1 MTAGYSRTPSGGKN
15 ELRAHREALH
25 VKTVK
30 MRTHRK
36 VRGAVVA
43 WGVGAWLAMA
53 EPAGAARPYRGG
65 AVATAHPMAS
75 EAALKMLQKGGNAVD
90 AAVAAAFTLAVVGP
104 YHSGLGGGGFALV
117 HEAKTGGTQALD
129 FREVAPQGASRDMY
143 VKDGKVVP
151 GLSTDGALSVAVPGA
166 VAGYLELLE
175 KHGTLSRAV
184 VLQPAIEAAR
194 NGFWVTPKYQ
204 AVATLRRDCLRQ
216 DPEAARIFLAKND
229 AGKQDVPALGALVRQ
244 PDLART
250 LTTLA
255 KSGAAPFYSGP
266 LAQAMVDTV
275 KAGGGP
281 LSLEDLKAYKTRAAT
296 PLEGSYRGHRLLTM
310 PPPSAG
316 GLAVLQVLG
325 ALEKLRPQGLG
336 FRDPEELHLFAE
348 AVRRVYVDRTKYL
361 GDPAFVKIPLERL
374 TSPGYVAD
382 LAGSIDPQKATS
394 SASLL
399 PPVEGA
405 GGSTLKRPDGTWYD
419 PAQAPPEKKNTTHIS
434 VIDKEGNAVALTT
447 TVNYAFGS
455 CLVAKGTGVLLND
468 QMDDF
473 SARPG
478 VPNAYGLV
486 GGEANAIAPGK
497 VPLSSMSPTLVFS
510 KEDPKQVMLAVG
522 SPGGSTIPTTVIQV
536 ISLIVDQGM
545 DVSRAVGEGRLH
557 HQYLPDELWVDRWG
571 LEPAT
576 RAALEAKGHKIRKQE
591 AWGDAEAVYSDPRT
605 HLRSAASDPRNEGAA
620 LGQD

>member
-1 MTAGYSRTPSGGKN
+1 MD
-15 ELRAHREALH
+15 
-25 VKTVK
+25 TVK
-30 MRTHRK
+30 RWSHRNQ
-36 VRGAVVA
+36 
-43 WGVGAWLAMA
+43 WTLALALLMA
-53 EPAGAARPYRGG
+53 AGPAGAARPYRGG
-65 AVATAHPMAS
+65 AVATAHPAAS
-75 EAALKMLQKGGNAVD
+75 EAALKVLSKGGNAVD
-90 AAVAAAFTLAVVGP
+90 AAVAAATTLAVVGP

-117 HEAKTGGTQALD
+117 HDAKTGTTRVLD
-129 FREVAPQGASRDMY
+129 FREVAPQAATRDMY

-166 VAGYLELLE
+166 VAGYLELVE
-175 KHGTLSRAV
+175 KHGKLSRSV

-194 NGFWVTPKYQ
+194 AGFWVTPKYQ
-204 AVATLRRDCLRQ
+204 AVAKLRRDCLLK
-216 DPEAARIFLAKND
+216 DPEAARIFLAKNE
-229 AGKQDVPALGALVRQ
+229 AGEPDVPPIGYLAKQ

-255 KSGAAPFYSGP
+255 KSGAAPFYTG
-266 LAQAMVDTV
+266 AIGQAVVDTV
-275 KAGGGP
+275 KKGGG
-281 LSLEDLKAYKTRAAT
+281 LLTREDLKAYKTRTQA

-325 ALEKLRPQGLG
+325 AMEKLRPQGLT
-336 FRDPEELHLFAE
+336 FRDAEEVHLYAE

-361 GDPAFVKIPLERL
+361 GDPAFVKIPMERL
-374 TSPGYVAD
+374 TSPGYLAD
-382 LAGSIDPQKATS
+382 LAGSIDPKKATP

-399 PPVEGA
+399 APVEGA
-405 GGSTLKRPDGTWYD
+405 DESTLQKPDGSWYD
-419 PAQAPPEKKNTTHIS
+419 PTHAPADKKNTTHIS
-434 VIDKEGNAVALTT
+434 VIDKDGNAVALTT
-447 TVNYAFGS
+447 TVNYGFGS

-468 QMDDF
+468 EMDDF

-497 VPLSSMSPTLVFS
+497 VPLSSMAPTLVFS
-510 KEDPKQVMLAVG
+510 KEDPKKVMLAVG

-536 ISLIVDQGM
+536 ISNVVDQGM
-545 DVSRAVGEGRLH
+545 DVSRAVGQGRLH
-557 HQYLPDELWVDRWG
+557 HQYLPDELWVDQYA

-576 RAALEAKGHKIRKQE
+576 LKVLEAKGHKIRRIP
-591 AWGDAEAVYSDPRT
+591 AWGDAEAVHSDSQT
-605 HLRSAASDPRNEGAA
+605 NLRSAASDPRNEGAA